1 MYCLVAMEGYVL
13 RQWNEKEK
21 KRRKGKEE
29 IFLVVCVPQ
38 ASEQR
43 ASPDQI
49 RDKKV
54 LESVNCQKMGGST
67 LVHTGCDA

>member
-1 MYCLVAMEGYVL
+1 M
-13 RQWNEKEK
+13 K
-21 KRRKGKEE
+21 KKGRREE

-38 ASEQR
+38 ASEQG